1 MVKNQPRPG
10 KAFGLVFSSNSHGDV
25 IIMPYKDRL
34 ESWAVIRLLPK
45 MQRVT
50 VARRRTASDAEGCC
64 QILRRLETDAQFIVV
79 FDRREQPS

>member
-1 MVKNQPRPG
+1 
-10 KAFGLVFSSNSHGDV
+10 
-25 IIMPYKDRL
+25 MPYKDRL

-50 VARRRTASDAEGCC
+50 VARRRTASDAEGYC
-64 QILRRLETDAQFIVV
+64 QILRRLEPDAQFIVV

>member
-50 VARRRTASDAEGCC
+50 VP
-64 QILRRLETDAQFIVV
+64 VV
-79 FDRREQPS
+79 APHLMPKVVVRYYAA